1 MFFVYGIYSTCSVA
15 VSTDGCYPI
24 IDHMLTCQ
32 CQIKINRNAHMLIK
46 GFRAV
51 LPVLGGRIFTNQRCQ
66 QFSECKT
73 MAKKACVFLAPGA
86 EEMEFTI
93 TADILV
99 RGGIQV
105 TVAGLPDDSVV
116 ECSRGINIKPT
127 VAIANAKSGGPYDVL
142 VLPGG
147 LGGSKALAS
156 SKEVGEMLKEQEQTG
171 RLIAAI
177 CAAPTAL
184 KAHGIAVGKKV
195 TSYPSMKAQM
205 EEGGQYTYLEDKV
218 VIDGN
223 IITSRGPG
231 TAFEFGLAL
240 VEKLVGKEKKNEVAK
255 GLLLSC

>member
-1 MFFVYGIYSTCSVA
+1 MSMSNQDQNYNQIQKCSYVDKRFSSCFAGARRKNIYES
-15 VSTDGCYPI
+15 
-24 IDHMLTCQ
+24 
-32 CQIKINRNAHMLIK
+32 K
-46 GFRAV
+46 
-51 LPVLGGRIFTNQRCQ
+51 
-66 QFSECKT
+66 FSECKA
-73 MAKKACVFLAPGA
+73 MAKKALVFLAPGA

-105 TVAGLPDDSVV
+105 TVAGLPDGSVV

-127 VAIANAKSGGPYDVL
+127 VPIGDAKSGGPYDVL

-156 SKEVGEMLKEQEQTG
+156 SKEVGEMLKEQEQAG

-184 KAHGIAVGKKV
+184 KAHGIAIGKKV

-223 IITSRGPG
+223 VVTSRGPG
-231 TAFEFGLAL
+231 TAFDFGLAL
-240 VEKLVGKEKKNEVAK
+240 VEKLVGKEKKAEVAK
-255 GLLLSC
+255 GLLWSC